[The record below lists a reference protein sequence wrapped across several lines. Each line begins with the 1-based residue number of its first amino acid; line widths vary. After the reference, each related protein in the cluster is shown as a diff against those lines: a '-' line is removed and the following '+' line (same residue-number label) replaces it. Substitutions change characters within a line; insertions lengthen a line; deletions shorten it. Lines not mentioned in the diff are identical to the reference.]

1 MEPAGERALEILE
14 ANPLDILLA
23 IADARAKRS
32 LYDLSVLSISI
43 WKGGILFTGDSEF
56 DAADRGDV
64 TTDIGILRDGIN
76 GVGGGLDVAV
86 GMLISVGTKCL
97 KNKCCETARAVQN
110 DREVK
115 IFLINR

>member
-1 MEPAGERALEILE
+1 MEPTGERALEILE

-43 WKGGILFTGDSEF
+43 WKGGILFTGDSGF
-56 DAADRGDV
+56 DATDRGDV
-64 TTDIGILRDGIN
+64 TTGVDILCIGTN

-86 GMLISVGTKCL
+86 GMLISVEMKCL
-97 KNKCCETARAVQN
+97 KKKCCETARAVQN

-115 IFLINR
+115 KFLMNR

>member
-43 WKGGILFTGDSEF
+43 WKGGILFTGDSDF

-64 TTDIGILRDGIN
+64 TTDVDILRNETD
-76 GVGGGLDVAV
+76 GVGGGLDDAV
-86 GMLISVGTKCL
+86 GMLISTEMPQGR
-97 KNKCCETARAVQN
+97 NAVKQQEQYRMIEN
-110 DREVK
+110 NISNEQ
-115 IFLINR
+115 IAE